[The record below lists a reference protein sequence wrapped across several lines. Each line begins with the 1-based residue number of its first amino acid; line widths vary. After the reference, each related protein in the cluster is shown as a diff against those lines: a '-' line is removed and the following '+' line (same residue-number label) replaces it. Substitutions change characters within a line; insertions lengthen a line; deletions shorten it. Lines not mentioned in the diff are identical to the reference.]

1 LAFWNWFAKGRD
13 RPGDTSI
20 HTGRLSQISN
30 RWNKTLSP
38 YRSRTADILGRLR
51 RIRDEADA
59 IVFLKKKTPDVGM
72 AVWNFQRL
80 SNQGHSMKF
89 YAPGSDKELPE
100 VEAEWNDFA
109 ARVNKISNK
118 GLDGLIDILHGSGYV
133 LGSQIIEVEINAD
146 RTDVVDVHPI
156 DPRTIEWELE
166 ERDGQQVWIPYQYQD
181 GRKVSLENANLFYCP
196 TDPDIDDPRGNL
208 IMAPALQS
216 IDYQLQSLQD
226 VSAVLRRQGYPRN
239 DISIDMERLIQSLP
253 QKIKSNNKE
262 LQDYLKGYWEQIRD
276 TMASIEPTDDYLHYD
291 DVTINMNQGAN
302 ASRSLDIRAVQ
313 ELIDVQVLS
322 GLKQLGSLN
331 NRINSHTETFSSV
344 EFKIVVKGIESM
356 QKGSKRL
363 IEEIARLWLRVH
375 GIQAKPVF
383 THNVVDWQSEL
394 DKIDV
399 KLKQEEYWAIAQAMN
414 WVDADYAAQQAV
426 GVEKANGEMPV
437 DFIRVSFNRGG
448 DDSATDEHGE
458 SGLRQGP
465 HKTLRSQLGIAK
477 GANRKRNTC

>member
-1 LAFWNWFAKGRD
+1 MAFWKNWFARGRD
-13 RPGDTSI
+13 RPDNSI
-20 HTGRLSQISN
+20 PTGRMSAISN
-30 RWNKTLSP
+30 RWSKILSP
-38 YRSRTADILGRLR
+38 FRSRTADILGELRL
-51 RIRDEADA
+51 IRNEADA
-59 IVFLKKKTPDVGM
+59 IDFLKKKTPDVGM

-80 SNQGHSMKF
+80 SNQGHEMKF
-89 YAPGSDKELPE
+89 YAPGSVTQELME
-100 VEAEWNDFA
+100 VEAEWKDFA

-118 GLDGLIDILHGSGYV
+118 GMDGLIDILHGSGYV
-133 LGSQIIEVEINAD
+133 FGNQIIEVEVNAD
-146 RTDVVDVHPI
+146 RTDIVDVHPI

-166 ERDGQQVWIPYQYQD
+166 ERNGVQVWIPYQQQWMQ
-181 GRKVSLENANLFYCP
+181 RVSLENANIFYVP

-239 DISIDMERLIQSLP
+239 DIAMSMERIMSSLP
-253 QKIKSNNKE
+253 SNIKSNQKALRE
-262 LQDYLKGYWEQIRD
+262 HLQEYWNEIRD
-276 TMASIEPTDDYLHYD
+276 AMAKIEPTDDYLHYD

-331 NRINSHTETFSSV
+331 NRINSHTETFSSA

-363 IEEIARLWLRVH
+363 IEEIARLWLRVK
-375 GIQAKPVF
+375 GVQANPVF

-399 KLKQEEYWAIAQAMN
+399 KLKQQEYWAIAQVMG

-426 GVEKANGEMPV
+426 GVEKSAGEMPV
-437 DFIRVSFNRGG
+437 EGVRVSFSRGG
-448 DDSATDEHGE
+448 DAGGTDEQLPG
-458 SGLRQGP
+458 GLRQDTKG
-465 HKTLRSQLGIAK
+465 TRSRLGIVK
-477 GANRKRNTC
+477 